1 MVAVLV
7 GEGVWGLIVSLT
19 NNLIL
24 PFVARTMGA
33 DPQSSLYLG
42 KGDFNFPALFTAIL
56 ELCFAGI
63 VAVALYSW
71 TQQKTRLV
79 RRKSTLAITPTATM
93 PTIVVPTAEPVA
105 AVPAPPAKVQAAPTP
120 IASPVPAS
128 PGQFW
133 SPPQPA
139 ATGKATP
146 PPPPAKPVP
155 AKPKAP
161 KQIYYN
167 IVGEPMDPED
177 DG

>member
-33 DPQSSLYLG
+33 DPQSSPLPG
-42 KGDFNFPALFTAIL
+42 QKGDFNFPALFTTIL

-93 PTIVVPTAEPVA
+93 PTIVVPTAEPK
-105 AVPAPPAKVQAAPTP
+105 VPLCPCARPPRFKLPYRHP
-120 IASPVPAS
+120 
-128 PGQFW
+128 
-133 SPPQPA
+133 
-139 ATGKATP
+139 
-146 PPPPAKPVP
+146 
-155 AKPKAP
+155 
-161 KQIYYN
+161 
-167 IVGEPMDPED
+167 
-177 DG
+177 